1 MNKMLTPTKHT
12 NIKYSAIY
20 IAGIILKYIQ
30 KENIVKY
37 EDLKEIL
44 VGNLGVKAKPRLNVS
59 LTFLFS
65 IGKIKYIKEL
75 DAIALVDENEIE
87 NENS

>member
-1 MNKMLTPTKHT
+1 MLTPTKHT
-12 NIKYSAIY
+12 RVKYSAIY

-44 VGNLGVKAKPRLNVS
+44 VGDLGVKAKPRLNVS

-75 DAIALVDENEIE
+75 DTISLIDENEIE
-87 NENS
+87 NEIS